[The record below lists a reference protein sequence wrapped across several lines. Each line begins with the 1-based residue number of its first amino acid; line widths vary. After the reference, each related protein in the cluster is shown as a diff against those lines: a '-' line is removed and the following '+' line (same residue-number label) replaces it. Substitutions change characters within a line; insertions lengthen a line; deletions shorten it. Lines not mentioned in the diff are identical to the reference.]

1 MDTRHTSNSSPIGGG
16 REGALTLYLH
26 RNRIHPQTCDGTLYD
41 EQGNRLCDTA
51 EATPFMLPPG
61 EYPLG
66 RIADHFS
73 RTNGVY
79 ALRDATILVG
89 DAVIPEG
96 YNERLRVPGVVIRT
110 ADAYD
115 RLRRRINKA
124 RERGKHVMLVITDSP
139 KS

>member
-1 MDTRHTSNSSPIGGG
+1 MDTRHTFNSSPIGGG

-26 RNRIHPQTCDGTLYD
+26 RTRIRPQTCDGTLYD
-41 EQGNRLCDTA
+41 EQGNRICDTA

-61 EYPLG
+61 EYALG
-66 RIADHFS
+66 RIADHFG
-73 RTNGVY
+73 RMNGVY

-89 DAVIPEG
+89 AAIIPEG
-96 YNERLRVPGVVIRT
+96 YSDRLRVPGVVIRT

-124 RERGKHVMLVITDSP
+124 RERGKQVVLVITESP
-139 KS
+139 KP

>member
-1 MDTRHTSNSSPIGGG
+1 MKAIKI
-16 REGALTLYLH
+16 YLH
-26 RNRIHPQTCDGTLYD
+26 RTHTRTQATDGTLFD
-41 EQGNRLCDTA
+41 ESGTRLCDTA
-51 EATPFMLPPG
+51 EATPCMLPPG

-89 DAVIPEG
+89 AAIIPEG

-115 RLRRRINKA
+115 RLRRRVNKA